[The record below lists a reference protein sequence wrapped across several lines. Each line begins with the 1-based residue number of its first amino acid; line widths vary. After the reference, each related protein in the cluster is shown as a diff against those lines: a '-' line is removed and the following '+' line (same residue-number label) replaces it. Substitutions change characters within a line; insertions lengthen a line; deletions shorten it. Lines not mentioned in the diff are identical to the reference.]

1 MSKKKFSYA
10 WLVVVACM
18 LIQAIPFGVAS
29 NIHPQ
34 FLGYIMEQEKF
45 ALGAISLMFT
55 IGTIISAIF
64 SPSIG
69 KLYNKLPA
77 KLIFTVGSIIS
88 ASGVF
93 MLSIAGYRLGMFY
106 VGYGIA
112 QIGASAI
119 SSIGIPVLMT
129 SWFDDNSRGKALGI
143 AFAGSGLGNI
153 FLQKMSAAWIA
164 GYGYQAAYQKFALL
178 SLVVGAAVSILL
190 IRMPKDNSEVNVS
203 KNAAKE
209 EKPEEA
215 LSTEGYTFKEASK
228 LKAYWIFA
236 VGFVFIGIYV
246 SALATQYSA
255 YLKESG
261 VFTKEALGNVG
272 AMFAF
277 FSLFGN
283 LVGGTLYDKF
293 GTTKTTLMGF
303 ALAVIACVGVM
314 FAPQIPVLAY
324 VYGAAKGLSVF
335 AYILAPSMLV
345 GALFGKKDFGA
356 ILGITQLFFAVGFA
370 FGSFVFGT
378 IVDKAGYMV
387 AWSFILASIFVAYAM
402 LLAAIKAMKN
412 AKKEKSADS
421 LEEAC

>member
-93 MLSIAGYRLGMFY
+93 MLSIAGNRLGMFY

-190 IRMPKDNSEVNVS
+190 IRMPKDSSEVNTS
-203 KNAAKE
+203 KE
-209 EKPEEA
+209 EKPQEA
-215 LSTEGYTFKEASK
+215 LSNDGYTFKEASK

-272 AMFAF
+272 AMFALC
-277 FSLFGN
+277 SLFGN

-293 GTTKTTLMGF
+293 GITKATLMGF
-303 ALAVIACVGVM
+303 ALAVIACVSIM
-314 FAPQIPVLAY
+314 FAPQIPALAY
-324 VYGAAKGLSVF
+324 VYGATKGLSVF

-345 GALFGKKDFGA
+345 GALFGKKDFGG

-378 IVDKAGYMV
+378 IVDKAGYMI
-387 AWSFILASIFVAYAM
+387 AWSFILASIFVAYGM
-402 LLAAIKAMKN
+402 LLTAIKAMKN
-412 AKKEKSADS
+412 AKKENSADS

>member
-93 MLSIAGYRLGMFY
+93 MLSIAGNRLGMFY

-129 SWFDDNSRGKALGI
+129 SWFDDSSRGKALGI

-190 IRMPKDNSEVNVS
+190 IRMPKDSSEVNTS
-203 KNAAKE
+203 KE
-209 EKPEEA
+209 EKPQEA
-215 LSTEGYTFKEASK
+215 LSNDGYTFKEASK

-272 AMFAF
+272 AMFALC
-277 FSLFGN
+277 SLFGN

-293 GTTKTTLMGF
+293 GITKATLMGF
-303 ALAVIACVGVM
+303 ALAVIACVSIM
-314 FAPQIPVLAY
+314 FAPQIPALAY
-324 VYGAAKGLSVF
+324 VYGATKGLSVF

-345 GALFGKKDFGA
+345 GALFGKKDFGG

-378 IVDKAGYMV
+378 IVDKAGYMI
-387 AWSFILASIFVAYAM
+387 AWSFILASIFVAYGM
-402 LLAAIKAMKN
+402 LLTAIKAMKN
-412 AKKEKSADS
+412 AKKENSADS